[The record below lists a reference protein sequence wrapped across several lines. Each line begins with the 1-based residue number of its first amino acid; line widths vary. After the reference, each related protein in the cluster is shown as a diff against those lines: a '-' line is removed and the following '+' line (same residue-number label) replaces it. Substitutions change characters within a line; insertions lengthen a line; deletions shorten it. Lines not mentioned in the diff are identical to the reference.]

1 MASGALALRGAAG
14 SDERAAGATCEPAI
28 GQGQAMVEIVAIQ
41 GTDALM
47 REAYALRREVFVVE
61 QGVPQELEVDDDDAI
76 ATHLVAV
83 HEGRVVGTLRM
94 VRHGRTA
101 KIGRMAVSA
110 ASRRKGI
117 GGALMRFAA
126 LTAGQDGV
134 EEIFLAAQ
142 LPARKFYQR
151 LGYLEE
157 GDVFYDANLP
167 HVRMRKRLSASV

>member
-1 MASGALALRGAAG
+1 
-14 SDERAAGATCEPAI
+14 
-28 GQGQAMVEIVAIQ
+28 MVEIVAIQ
-41 GTDALM
+41 GTHALM

-61 QGVPQELEVDDDDAI
+61 QGVPPELEVDADDPIAI
-76 ATHLVAV
+76 HLVAL

-110 ASRRKGI
+110 SSRSKGI

-126 LTAGQDGV
+126 LTAGRDGV
-134 EEIFLAAQ
+134 EEIILAAQ
-142 LPARKFYQR
+142 LPARKFYRR

-157 GDVFYDANLP
+157 GDVFYDANLA
-167 HVRMRKRLSASV
+167 HVRMRKRLPSSV